1 VSAEQDGSSSGIVIF
16 ARGEDGNRYRHYHR
30 FKQYCYTES
39 EPSIPDPN
47 FAAKIGSVRPGHES
61 IFGTKLFRVELASPK
76 DLYEFRKFIPTHEG
90 DIKFSD
96 RGLIDLGIKDG
107 YHYDDRLRSFE
118 PADSQDIPMRVWCID
133 IEIINSPG
141 IPTWKQPY
149 YPVVCIVVY
158 DSYTKQY
165 YSFDMKQGT
174 EVSMFERFAK
184 KMQEDEPDVITGWN
198 VDFDVSYILGRMEHL
213 RKYFSQ
219 TLSPVRKAYCL
230 ESRGLDG
237 KPQFTNMKIHGR
249 VIFDGLKAYQKYKNP
264 SGKLASYNLKSVAK
278 MELGADWEDFGAQTT
293 QIWLKDPDKIIEYC
307 KHDVENTWGIIEK
320 NKLIELYSAICAIS
334 GCTLDRSMSKEAITD
349 SYLLRIAGDEVLP
362 SRDTQKHKQEKAEAD
377 LKGGLVLEPDTGM
390 QEGIACFDAA
400 GLYPSI
406 MIGFN
411 ISPECLDKENGIHR
425 VEGDN
430 GFTYAFRSKTEKV
443 GIIPRVCMDFKSIR
457 GHSKARK
464 FKAAKEF
471 GEKSREYELA
481 HQFDAAVKTVMN
493 GVYGV
498 VGTPS
503 FRLFNLDCANAITA
517 VGRNVI
523 DGLSKTLSN
532 ASLPTVYGD
541 TDSVFVKVSTLEN
554 VPRAKSVIEN
564 FLGENLLKWG
574 VDADA
579 IEVAFEK
586 YFERLLFK
594 RREVKKNVWKPVK
607 KKYVGYMTYSDD
619 HPCDTLYIRGFETR
633 RSDTSKILNK
643 TMMSFFET
651 VVQRNDIEEGIKL
664 IKDLKED
671 FKTLDPLEFAVPR
684 AMHKEVEN
692 SPWYRGMKYAQKHC
706 GYTFDEDTSPR
717 LIWIKEVRG
726 DHEPTNAFC
735 IQDGMRVPDWLII
748 DYDLMFEKVIKKKF
762 YPLLHELNKDWDKI
776 FNGKTELD
784 EWFV

>member
-1 VSAEQDGSSSGIVIF
+1 
-16 ARGEDGNRYRHYHR
+16 
-30 FKQYCYTES
+30 
-39 EPSIPDPN
+39 
-47 FAAKIGSVRPGHES
+47 
-61 IFGTKLFRVELASPK
+61 
-76 DLYEFRKFIPTHEG
+76 
-90 DIKFSD
+90 
-96 RGLIDLGIKDG
+96 
-107 YHYDDRLRSFE
+107 
-118 PADSQDIPMRVWCID
+118 MRVWCID

-141 IPTWKQPY
+141 IPSWKQPF

-158 DSYTKQY
+158 DSFTKEYYT
-165 YSFDMKQGT
+165 FDMKEGT
-174 EVSMFERFAK
+174 EVAMFERFAK
-184 KMQEDEPDVITGWN
+184 KMQEDEPDVLTGWN
-198 VDFDVSYILGRMEHL
+198 VDFDISYILGRMEHL

-230 ESRGLDG
+230 ETRGLDG

-278 MELGADWEDFGAQTT
+278 TELGTEWEDFGAKTT
-293 QIWLKDPDKIIEYC
+293 EIWMKDPDAVIQYC
-307 KHDVENTWGIIEK
+307 KYDVENTWGIIEK
-320 NKLIELYSAICAIS
+320 NKLIDLYSAICSIS
-334 GCTLDRSMSKEAITD
+334 GCTLDRSMSKESITD

-362 SRDTQKHKQEKAEAD
+362 SRDTKKHQQEKSEAD
-377 LKGGLVLEPDTGM
+377 LKGGMVLEPDTGM

-411 ISPECLDKENGIHR
+411 ISPECLDKDGLHR

-430 GFTYAFRSKTEKV
+430 GFTYRFRSKTEKV
-443 GIIPRVCMDFKSIR
+443 GIIPRICMDFKSIR
-457 GHSKARK
+457 KHSKARK
-464 FKAAKEF
+464 SSAAKAF

-523 DGLSKTLSN
+523 NGLSKTLTD

-541 TDSVFVKVSTLEN
+541 TDSVFVKVSSLEN
-554 VPRAKSVIEN
+554 VPRAKSVIEG
-564 FLGENLLKWG
+564 FLTKNLREWG
-574 VDADA
+574 VDEDA

-594 RREVKKNVWKPVK
+594 RREVKRNVWIPVK
-607 KKYVGYMTYSDD
+607 KKYVGYMTYADD
-619 HPCDTLYIRGFETR
+619 HECDTLYIRGFETR
-633 RSDTSKILNK
+633 RSDTSKVLNK

-651 VVQRNDIEEGIKL
+651 VVQRNDIEGGIQL
-664 IKDLKED
+664 IKDLKDNFE
-671 FKTLDPLEFAVPR
+671 KLDPIEFAVPR

-692 SPWYRGMKYAQKHC
+692 SPWYRGMKYAEKHC
-706 GYTFDEDTSPR
+706 GYSFDGDTSPR
-717 LIWIKEVRG
+717 LLWIKEVRG
-726 DHEPTNAFC
+726 DHEKTNAFC
-735 IQDGMRVPDWLII
+735 IQEGMKVPDWLII

-762 YPLLHELNKDWDKI
+762 YPILYELNKDWDKI

-784 EWFV
+784 EWF